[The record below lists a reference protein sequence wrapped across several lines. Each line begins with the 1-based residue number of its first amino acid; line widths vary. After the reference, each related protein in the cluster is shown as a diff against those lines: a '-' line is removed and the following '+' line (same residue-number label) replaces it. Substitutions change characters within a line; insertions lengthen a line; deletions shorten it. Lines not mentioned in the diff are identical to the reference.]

1 MTAAGAQTQPSILPA
16 ILGAD
21 PLAYGAALDAVAAA
35 GCEWMHVDVMD
46 GQFTGEISFGHRLV
60 AALAGAG
67 RAAVDVHLQ
76 TAAPL
81 DDVGTFV
88 EAGARRLALH
98 VEAVDDPLRAIE
110 AIRSAGAQAS
120 LAVNPETPLPPDDV
134 LAELDALLLMTCP
147 PGTSDYDASVLAKIT
162 EARERL
168 AALGSAA
175 PIVADGGIKL
185 ANASEVAE
193 AGASELVAA
202 SAVFAHP
209 EGPQRGV
216 TELLEAARSAR

>member
-1 MTAAGAQTQPSILPA
+1 MTAAGASTQPRILPA

-60 AALAGAG
+60 AALAAAD

-81 DDVGTFV
+81 DDVETFV
-88 EAGARRLALH
+88 RAGARRLALH
-98 VEAVDDPLRAIE
+98 VEAIEDPLRAIE
-110 AIRSAGAQAS
+110 AIRSAGARAS
-120 LAVNPETPLPPDDV
+120 LAVNPETPLPPDAV

-147 PGTSDYDASVLAKIT
+147 PGTSDYDARVLDKIR

-168 AALGSAA
+168 AALRSAA

-185 ANASEVAE
+185 VNAAEVAE
-193 AGASELVAA
+193 AGAAELVAA
-202 SAVFAHP
+202 SAVFAHA
-209 EGPQRGV
+209 EGPERAV
-216 TELLEAARSAR
+216 AELLDAARQR